1 MMFTSVAR
9 RANWALRHGS
19 RTWTHGRRGF
29 KTVLT
34 TARHEV
40 TPPHRTS
47 QGARL
52 YSSTPRAEGAA
63 EDSIQR
69 NAVADQW
76 LQALET
82 AATAPWLDVL
92 PADPADRLR
101 RAYALLMQVV
111 LYLHRPQNEIEQ
123 PLIDFMQAE
132 AEPGSHI
139 YRARQAT
146 IVLARAVI
154 RDIASIPSTQPLHVD
169 HPQIFALLGALT
181 PLHDLYLAG
190 HNSKDGK
197 SLDLQEWTAFW
208 ERAQPILLDLASKL
222 DEQGFGLDKE
232 EWEKK

>member
-1 MMFTSVAR
+1 MFSSVAR

-19 RTWTHGRRGF
+19 RTWVYGRRGF
-29 KTVLT
+29 KTT
-34 TARHEV
+34 FISTRHEF
-40 TPPHRTS
+40 TLPHRTL

-52 YSSTPRAEGAA
+52 YSSTPSA
-63 EDSIQR
+63 EDGVQR
-69 NAVADQW
+69 DAAADQW
-76 LQALET
+76 LEALET
-82 AATAPWLDVL
+82 AATAQWLDVL

-101 RAYALLMQVV
+101 RAYALLMQVI

-123 PLIDFMQAE
+123 SLVDFMQAE
-132 AEPGSHI
+132 AKAGSPI

-146 IVLARAVI
+146 IVLTRAVI

-169 HPQIFALLGALT
+169 HPQIFALLGALM

-190 HNSKDGK
+190 HNPKEGK

-208 ERAQPILLDLASKL
+208 ERGQPILLDLASKL